1 MNRRHPG
8 GFPIFW
14 QTLLLLFAS
23 LAVSLAVAISL
34 ILFLPP
40 PRPDFNRLGDLA
52 VALAGRDRAERGDES
67 RGPDRSDRGRGDHGD
82 RSDRERALLITV
94 QRAAPVLA
102 DGMTSR
108 PDFTA
113 RLAERMGAAPERVRL
128 FYEPD
133 QRSSFPFRRIGSG
146 PVPMRRGEPIFF
158 NRVVAAYDTGRGW
171 RIAETPPKPLLS
183 NWQKRTM
190 LWFALSAALLLPA
203 GWFFARRLTRPI
215 RRFAD
220 AADRL
225 GSDPFAPAVPVEGP
239 AELRVTAHALNQM
252 QQRLADYVRERTAM
266 IGAIAH
272 DLRTP
277 LARIAFR
284 IEGAP
289 DPVRE
294 KVQADIEQM
303 RAMVAAT
310 IGFVKGT
317 TSVAER
323 VPLDLVDL
331 IGRQAAADREM
342 GRPVRFVAEGRG
354 HVLGDPVAL
363 ARLVQNLVENAL
375 AYGREAEVALGE
387 ADGRVV
393 VTVADR
399 GPGLA
404 DEQLERMFQP
414 FERGDPSRNR
424 STGGIGLGLTIAR
437 SIAADHGGALR
448 LVNRTGG
455 GLVAR
460 CELPLLP

>member
-1 MNRRHPG
+1 MSRRRPG

-23 LAVSLAVAISL
+23 LAVSLIVATSQ

-40 PRPDFNRLGDLA
+40 PRPDFNRLGD
-52 VALAGRDRAERGDES
+52 VAEALIGQDRGDRGGGERG
-67 RGPDRSDRGRGDHGD
+67 GRGE
-82 RSDRERALLITV
+82 RERGLIITT
-94 QRAAPVLA
+94 QRLAPVLA

-113 RLAERMGAAPERVRL
+113 RLADRMGVGTDRVRF

-133 QRSSFPFRRIGSG
+133 QRSSFPFSRLGSD

-158 NRVVAAYDTGRGW
+158 NTIVAAYDTGKGW
-171 RIAETPPKPLLS
+171 RVAQTPPKPALS
-183 NWQKRTM
+183 NWQKRTIT
-190 LWFALSAALLLPA
+190 WFALSSMLLLPA

-225 GSDPFAPAVPVEGP
+225 GNDPFGPPVPVEGP

-284 IEGAP
+284 IEAAP
-289 DPVRE
+289 EGVRE

-317 TSVAER
+317 TYVAER
-323 VPLDLVDL
+323 VPIDLADL
-331 IGRQAAADREM
+331 IGRQIAVDREM
-342 GRPVRFVAEGRG
+342 GRPVHFAAQGRG
-354 HVLGDPVAL
+354 HMLGDPVAL
-363 ARLVQNLVENAL
+363 ARLFQNLFDNAL
-375 AYGREAEVALGE
+375 SYGQEAEIALQETG
-387 ADGRVV
+387 GRIA

-404 DEQLERMFQP
+404 EEELERMFQP

-424 STGGIGLGLTIAR
+424 TTGGIGLGLTIAR
-437 SIAADHGGALR
+437 SIAADHGGTLTLA
-448 LVNRTGG
+448 NRPGG

-460 CELPLLP
+460 CELPGLE